1 MAKFTVRVELHD
13 AESSD
18 YDVLHKEMELRHFT
32 RTVRIQG
39 VEYYLPDAE
48 YFYESEL
55 TKKAVYQEAKD
66 AVDRTGRHAGIVVT
80 RSDGGRYFGG
90 LRKV

>member
-1 MAKFTVRVELHD
+1 MAKFTVRVELYD

-18 YDVLHKEMELRHFT
+18 YDVLHKEMELRRFT
-32 RTVRIQG
+32 RTVRVQG

-48 YFYESEL
+48 YGYDGEL

-66 AVDRTGRHAGIVVT
+66 AVDRTKRAAGIVVT
-80 RSDGGRYFGG
+80 KSDGGRYFGG
-90 LRKV
+90 LRRV